1 MALVRL
7 SPRHSAYLE
16 RTARRLST
24 RKGRTIQPQEI
35 LSAILD
41 LAIQDEG
48 TYDPADVSRPLD
60 PLRRG
65 FLQAETAART
75 ASFAADSLLPAESES
90 LRPSEHLPQDRN
102 AR

>member
-7 SPRHSAYLE
+7 TGAHSAYLE
-16 RTARRLST
+16 RTARRLSN
-24 RKGRTIQPQEI
+24 RKGVTVTPQDV
-35 LSAILD
+35 LSALLD

-65 FLQAETAART
+65 FLQTETAART
-75 ASFAADSLLPAESES
+75 VAFGADSLLPVVSEN
-90 LRPSEHLPQDRN
+90 LPQKQR
-102 AR
+102 